1 MIPVNFM
8 HIEQIPI
15 TINGKL
21 DKKALPI
28 MDYVDT
34 DAYVAPS
41 TDTEHLLCQI
51 FADILHVNQVGIHD
65 NFFELGGH
73 SLKATLVVN
82 RIEASTGKRL
92 QIGDLLQKPTV
103 FELAQAIA
111 KVQEQNYEVIP
122 EAIVKDDYVL
132 SSAQSVCIYYGNQTI
147 KIRCITYLLWRLS
160 SELNVAQLRQAVQHL
175 IARHEILRTQYIV
188 VDDEVRQRIV
198 ADVVA
203 DFEEVNTF
211 YG

>member
-1 MIPVNFM
+1 
-8 HIEQIPI
+8 
-15 TINGKL
+15 
-21 DKKALPI
+21 

-122 EAIVKDDYVL
+122 ETIVKDDYVL
-132 SSAQSVCIYYGNQTI
+132 SSAQ
-147 KIRCITYLLWRLS
+147 KRMYLLWKSNHKDTVYNVTFLWRLS
-160 SELNVAQLRQAVQHL
+160 SELNVAQLRQAVQRL

-198 ADVVA
+198 ADVAV
-203 DFEEVNTF
+203 DFEEVNTHLRMNKKSCANL
-211 YG
+211 